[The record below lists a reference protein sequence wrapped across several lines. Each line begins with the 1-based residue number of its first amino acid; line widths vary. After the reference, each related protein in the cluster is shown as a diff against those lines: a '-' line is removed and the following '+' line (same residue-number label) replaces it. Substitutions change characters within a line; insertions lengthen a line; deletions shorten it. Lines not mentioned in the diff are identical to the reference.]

1 MPKVFSGRSRF
12 LMRIFASIVACL
24 MFVQAGIARAAI
36 VPPVGLLPLNQIAVP
51 EPPNLYQ
58 FVKNKALATILGKAL
73 FWDMQ
78 VGSDGMTACASCHF
92 HAGTDNRMKNTVN
105 PGTNDGDTFFDAQG
119 PVQGPNET
127 VLPTAFPFHQRQEP
141 VEFQASPVVRD
152 ANDIVG
158 SQGVR
163 LQQFVGI
170 VPGSRFDQGSVIPDP
185 VFNVAGSNVRQVTGR
200 NTPSVINAVFNFT
213 NFWDGRA
220 SAFFNGVNPFGPQD
234 TTAGVWF
241 NVNGT
246 LVKQPISL
254 EFASLASQATAPP
267 LNEVEM
273 SFRGRTFPDI
283 GRKMLSLTP
292 LGGQFVHPEDSSLGL
307 FSRATQQTDGS
318 LSGLAGLDIS
328 YEQLIKAAFHDKF
341 WNSNQLTPGGYTQ
354 MEANFSLFWGLAIQ
368 LYEATLVSDDTPFD
382 RFLGGD
388 QTALTEQQED
398 GFNIF
403 FGGVGRC
410 DLCHGGSE
418 LTMASVVSSGFV
430 NNASHALIELMNVA
444 SGKQIIYDNGFN
456 NTAVRKTNEDV
467 ARGGDSPFANLLTPG
482 ENLPLSFSAMAELQA
497 QRLLPFSAPI
507 LPGNVPPDFPIAND
521 GAFKVPSLRNV
532 ELTAPFMH
540 NGGMLTLE
548 EVVDFYVRG
557 GDFPNDNKAD
567 LDLNIAEIPSM
578 QTDLTTHAAL
588 VAFMKSMTDE
598 RVRNKEAPF
607 DHPELLIPNGDSV
620 NDTDVIRLPAVGMLG
635 LSALT
640 PLTVALSAN
649 VASPQVAGTPVTITA
664 TKDGG
669 SGTYEYEF
677 WLHNGSSWSKVRH
690 YALSN
695 SWNWDTTTAVP
706 GGVYTIQVNIRNSG
720 LSVPYEA
727 YNSVVYSLIVSPST
741 GAVLVPDKASPQLA
755 TTPGGVT
762 FTAAGQGGTGS
773 YEYEFWLHNGTS
785 WSKVQ
790 NMSASNS
797 WNWDTAAVSPG
808 VYTIQ
813 VNLRSAGS
821 TASYEAYKTV
831 VYTLTSASS
840 ATGATLEPDKASPQ
854 PVTTPGG
861 VTLTAAGQGG
871 SGSYEYEF
879 WLHNGT
885 SWSKV
890 QNMSASNSWN
900 WDTAA
905 VSPGVYSIQVNLRSA
920 GSTASYEAYKTVA
933 YTLTSVSSATGAT
946 LEPDKASP
954 QLVTTPGGVIF
965 TAAGQGGSGSY
976 EYEFWL
982 HNGISWSKVQDIS
995 VDDTWSWD
1003 TALAPP
1009 GTYTIQ
1015 VNLRSAGSF
1024 ALYEAYQAAV
1034 FVLQ

>member
-1 MPKVFSGRSRF
+1 MF
-12 LMRIFASIVACL
+12 LETGVAS
-24 MFVQAGIARAAI
+24 AAI
-36 VPPVGLLPLNQIAVP
+36 VPPIGLLPLNQVAVP

-119 PVQGPNET
+119 PVQGPNQT
-127 VLPTAFPFHQRQEP
+127 VLPAAFPFHQRQDP

-152 ANDIVG
+152 ANDIIG

-170 VPGSRFDQGSVIPDP
+170 VPGSRFDQGSAIPDP
-185 VFNVAGSNVRQVTGR
+185 IFNVAGSNVRQVTGR

-241 NVNGT
+241 NINNT
-246 LVKQPISL
+246 LVKQPISM
-254 EFASLASQATAPP
+254 EFASLASQSTGPP
-267 LNEVEM
+267 LSDVEM

-283 GRKMLSLTP
+283 GRKMLNLRP
-292 LGGQFVHPEDSSLGL
+292 LDVQFVHPEDSSLGL
-307 FSRATQQTDGS
+307 FSRATLQPDGS
-318 LSGLAGLDIS
+318 LTGQAGLDIS

-341 WNSNQLTPGGYTQ
+341 WNSNQLTPGGFTQ

-388 QTALTEQQED
+388 QTAMTELQED

-403 FGGVGRC
+403 FGGVGKC

-456 NTAVRKTNEDV
+456 NTAVRRTNEDV
-467 ARGGDSPFANLLTPG
+467 ARGGDSPFANLRVPG

-497 QRLLPFSAPI
+497 QGLLPFPAPI

-588 VAFMKSMTDE
+588 VAFMMSMTDE
-598 RVRNKEAPF
+598 RVRNDESPF
-607 DHPELLIPNGDSV
+607 DHPELFVPNGDSV
-620 NDTDVIRLPAVGMLG
+620 NDTDMIRLPATGMLG
-635 LSALT
+635 LSALS
-640 PLTVALSAN
+640 PLALSLTTN
-649 VASPQVAGTPVTITA
+649 VASPQAVGIPVIFTA
-664 TKDGG
+664 NKTGGQREYEYQFWLKDTSGIYTLVQPFSSSPTFNWSTSG
-669 SGTYEYEF
+669 LPVGTY
-677 WLHNGSSWSKVRH
+677 SIACQAK
-690 YALSN
+690 
-695 SWNWDTTTAVP
+695 AV
-706 GGVYTIQVNIRNSG
+706 G
-720 LSVPYEA
+720 
-727 YNSVVYSLIVSPST
+727 
-741 GAVLVPDKASPQLA
+741 
-755 TTPGGVT
+755 TTPGSGFDIETVASFNLSPLPVGSLDVAADPGSPQVAGAAVT
-762 FTAAGQGGTGS
+762 FTA
-773 YEYEFWLHNGTS
+773 
-785 WSKVQ
+785 
-790 NMSASNS
+790 
-797 WNWDTAAVSPG
+797 
-808 VYTIQ
+808 
-813 VNLRSAGS
+813 
-821 TASYEAYKTV
+821 
-831 VYTLTSASS
+831 
-840 ATGATLEPDKASPQ
+840 
-854 PVTTPGG
+854 
-861 VTLTAAGQGG
+861 TAAGG
-871 SGSYEYEF
+871 SGNYEYQF
-879 WLHNGT
+879 WLKDT
-885 SWSKV
+885 S
-890 QNMSASNSWN
+890 
-900 WDTAA
+900 
-905 VSPGVYSIQVNLRSA
+905 GI
-920 GSTASYEAYKTVA
+920 
-933 YTLTSVSSATGAT
+933 YTLVQPFASVNTMNWTTTG
-946 LEPDKASP
+946 L
-954 QLVTTPGGVIF
+954 
-965 TAAGQGGSGSY
+965 
-976 EYEFWL
+976 
-982 HNGISWSKVQDIS
+982 
-995 VDDTWSWD
+995 
-1003 TALAPP
+1003 PP
-1009 GTYTIQ
+1009 GTYFIAVQ
-1015 VNLRSAGSF
+1015 SKSAGSNPPGG
-1024 ALYEAYQAAV
+1024 YEMEKVVGFDITSATPPLSASSLNVETFPLASPQAVGTPISFTATASGGSGVYEYQFWLKDTSGAYTLVQPFSPSTTFDWITTGLPVGTYFVAVQAKSTGSVSANGFDIEQV
-1034 FVLQ
+1034 VSMRLE